1 MAKRLA
7 ILVAALAGMLATA
20 VPALAQEGYQYDQ
33 YGGDRAELVFELAVE
48 GEPPENTTFFGNV
61 STGEGGPGLFVPL
74 TDPDGDGLYACSTSV
89 DRYGPGPRTVPPGV
103 EPLSFPVR
111 IVQGTGT
118 QGQIPGEPV
127 TVIRDFGVVPM
138 EDRTFSASV
147 SFDGGQYGPTET
159 ADTTGEGSGGG
170 RALPATGGAALALLA
185 VGVLLAAFG
194 LLTRR
199 LAH

>member
-7 ILVAALAGMLATA
+7 VLVATLAGMLATA
-20 VPALAQEGYQYDQ
+20 VPALAQEGHQYDQ
-33 YGGDRAELVFELAVE
+33 YSGDRAELVFELTVE
-48 GEPPENTTFFGNV
+48 GEMPENATFFGNV
-61 STGEGGPGLFVPL
+61 RTGEGGPGLFVPL
-74 TDPDGDGLYACSTSV
+74 TDPDGDGLYAGSTSV
-89 DRYGPGPRTVPPGV
+89 DRFGPGPRPVPPGV

-159 ADTTGEGSGGG
+159 TDTTGGGSG

-185 VGVLLAAFG
+185 VGVLLAASG
-194 LLTRR
+194 LLARR

>member
-1 MAKRLA
+1 
-7 ILVAALAGMLATA
+7 
-20 VPALAQEGYQYDQ
+20 
-33 YGGDRAELVFELAVE
+33 
-48 GEPPENTTFFGNV
+48 
-61 STGEGGPGLFVPL
+61 
-74 TDPDGDGLYACSTSV
+74 
-89 DRYGPGPRTVPPGV
+89 VPPGV

-159 ADTTGEGSGGG
+159 ANTTGGGSGG

-194 LLTRR
+194 LLARR